1 MGRSSHIMVPAI
13 QYVISIQS
21 FAHQHSLTMA
31 IFFATGEP
39 LWPVKA
45 IP

>member
-1 MGRSSHIMVPAI
+1 MGRSSHTMVPAI

-21 FAHQHSLTMA
+21 FTPRHPLTMT
-31 IFFATGEP
+31 IFLVTGEP

-45 IP
+45 VL